1 MRKLKKILKDIM
13 IVQLIGVLIGL
24 FLSTITNNLDN
35 VVGYVLISM
44 VMTNSMRYSFLLCYH
59 VFLKYFRNEYTSKIV
74 YVLPAIIASII
85 GFELGSYLNLI
96 IFNVRMFPS
105 EKHGIMLLTYVVIGI
120 IIALLF
126 YSYKKLEHRLA
137 AKIKE
142 NERLKRL
149 KLKAKLDELQSKLNP
164 HFLFNTFNSIVQL
177 VDENPKKVEK
187 MILNLSDIYRT
198 ILNLNENNLITIK
211 DEISLIEKYLM
222 IEKIR
227 MDERLNFDISVKE
240 EMNELKI
247 PPFSIEVLVENAIIH
262 GLSSKKEGGA
272 VRVYITKRDDF
283 CRIEVSDNGAGF
295 DRVESKG
302 FGLYSVE
309 ERLKLIYNNEYSF
322 NIESMDSGTKVIM
335 EVPLDYEN
343 GSS

>member
-35 VVGYVLISM
+35 VIGYVLISM

-59 VFLKYFRNEYTSKIV
+59 IFLKYFKNEYTSKIV
-74 YVLPAIIASII
+74 YVIPSIVASII

-149 KLKAKLDELQSKLNP
+149 KLKAKLDELQAKLNP

-177 VDENPKKVEK
+177 VDEKPKKVEK
-187 MILNLSDIYRT
+187 MILNLSDIYRS

-211 DEISLIEKYLM
+211 KEISLIEKYLM

-227 MDERLNFDISVKE
+227 MDERLNYSINVEKDTEDV
-240 EMNELKI
+240 KI
-247 PPFSIEVLVENAIIH
+247 PPFSIEVLVENAVIH
-262 GLSSKKEGGA
+262 GLSKKKDGGEIELE
-272 VRVYITKRDDF
+272 ITKNDEY
-283 CRIEVSDNGAGF
+283 CRIKVKDSGVGF
-295 DRVESKG
+295 DSLESDG

-309 ERLKLIYNNEYSF
+309 ERLKLIYNNKYNF
-322 NIESMDSGTKVIM
+322 NIQSSDSGTEVTM
-335 EVPLDYEN
+335 EVPLSYEV